1 MVIGAKKASI
11 YSVKVIMIESF
22 VAFTDEIDD
31 PKAAAT
37 EISAQIEGGITLRK
51 NTVGLVHCHTEFLDT
66 ESYAAIC
73 GALSFPI
80 FGFTTSINGGGP
92 AMGTELG
99 AGEFYLTLMVL
110 TSDDISF
117 EISVSEKIKIG
128 DDYEKAIA
136 PALLCTDKAGSSD
149 NVESSDKA
157 KKPALVMVCAPSIET
172 IPGDDLVKVFD
183 KCLPGVPLFGG
194 FSVDDSPRYNE
205 SVFALEGGNAHP
217 DRVIFLKIFGDVK
230 PLFFSASL
238 SKDKVNPRGA
248 VVTKS
253 NGTEIIELNN
263 RPVTEYMHS
272 IGLSE
277 SVLERGVVTNF
288 ALIIDNPDNDGYY
301 ARAML
306 RLTPEK
312 TLVCGGDVPEGAI
325 IHIGE
330 FEKGDTISAG
340 RTAAT
345 RAVAVKANALLAV
358 SSISR
363 STILGS
369 DIFHGI
375 DTVRKLTGDL
385 PFIMG
390 YAAGEFCP
398 DTSGETPKNRF
409 NNQSFNACAL

>member
-1 MVIGAKKASI
+1 M
-11 YSVKVIMIESF
+11 YSVKVIMIKSF

-31 PKAAAT
+31 PKAAAA
-37 EISAQIEGGITLRK
+37 EISAQIERGITLRK

-73 GALSFPI
+73 SALSFPI

-92 AMGTELG
+92 ATDSELG

-117 EISVSEKIKIG
+117 EIGVSDRIELG

-136 PALLCTDKAGSSD
+136 PALKCAEKTG
-149 NVESSDKA
+149 
-157 KKPALVMVCAPSIET
+157 KPGIVMVCAPSIT
-172 IPGDDLVKVFD
+172 VIPGDDLVRVFD

-194 FSVDDSPRYNE
+194 FSVDDSPRYNG
-205 SVFALEGGNAHP
+205 SVFALERGNAYP
-217 DRVIFLKIFGDVK
+217 DRVIFLKVFGDVK
-230 PLFFSASL
+230 PIFYSASL

-253 NGTEIIELNN
+253 SGTEIIELNN

-288 ALIIDNPDNDGYY
+288 ALIIDNSDNDGYY

-306 RLTPEK
+306 RLTPDK
-312 TLVCGGDVPEGAI
+312 TLICGGDVPEGAI

-330 FEKGDTISAG
+330 FEKGDTINAG
-340 RTAAT
+340 RTAAR
-345 RAVAVKANALLAV
+345 RAVSENKSAFLMI

-369 DIFHGI
+369 DLFHGI
-375 DTVRKLTGDL
+375 DVVRSLSGDL

-398 DTSGETPKNRF
+398 DIAGETLKNRF